1 MKKIHLIKDDNY
13 SDDFFI
19 VFYIIIL
26 LQLIIGIIFLI
37 PPILGA
43 VFFILNVFGLRGNII
58 SLGELGTNWTGGT
71 NAMSAAPIYL
81 GLMAIA
87 GTLIIYFAIKTVFY
101 SGKVIGGVDSITDL
115 EITEE

>member
-1 MKKIHLIKDDNY
+1 MKKIHLKRVDD
-13 SDDFFI
+13 DDATLVGIALTVGF
-19 VFYIIIL
+19 V
-26 LQLIIGIIFLI
+26 QVIIGIIFLI

-43 VFFILNVFGLRGNII
+43 IFFTLEIFGVSGDAI
-58 SLGELGTNWTGGT
+58 SLKELSVNWTGDS

-87 GTLIIYFAIKTVFY
+87 GTFIVHSAIKNLISAVP
-101 SGKVIGGVDSITDL
+101 GGLESITDL

>member
-1 MKKIHLIKDDNY
+1 MKKIRLIKDDNC
-13 SDDFFI
+13 SGDFFI

-26 LQLIIGIIFLI
+26 LQLIIGVIFLI

-58 SLGELGTNWTGGT
+58 SLGELGTNWTGGV

-87 GTLIIYFAIKTVFY
+87 GTFIIHSVIKNVLY